1 MYSPSFFGL
10 VDFSSVGTAS
20 IFELP
25 AFQTPKWS
33 AQAIAV
39 IIPAT
44 LVVVSEHI
52 GHQVVT
58 SEVVGKNL
66 LKDPGLHRSMF
77 ADGFSTALSGFC
89 GSCPTTTYGEN
100 IGVMAITK
108 VYSVWVIGGAAV
120 FSILLSFIG
129 KASALIQTI
138 PGPVMGGVSF
148 LLYGMIGASGIR
160 LMVDSKID
168 YSKARNLAMTSVV
181 FVVGLSG
188 IAINLGQVQLKGMS
202 LAAVVGMLLGL
213 IMYLLDKFK
222 LTNEY
227 DEVDEDQE
235 KLKTFASSR

>member
-1 MYSPSFFGL
+1 
-10 VDFSSVGTAS
+10 
-20 IFELP
+20 
-25 AFQTPKWS
+25 
-33 AQAIAV
+33 
-39 IIPAT
+39 
-44 LVVVSEHI
+44 
-52 GHQVVT
+52 
-58 SEVVGKNL
+58 
-66 LKDPGLHRSMF
+66 
-77 ADGFSTALSGFC
+77 
-89 GSCPTTTYGEN
+89 
-100 IGVMAITK
+100 MAITK
-108 VYSVWVIGGAAV
+108 VYSVWVIGGAAA

-213 IMYLLDKFK
+213 VMYLLDKFK